1 MLINQLFT
9 LSVTRPDP
17 KFHQVTG
24 FTLPRRELFD
34 FHGAPCDARC
44 TVALAGAR
52 AYRFLPPFFFA
63 PLAAFF
69 AIVVIPP
76 FTRGI
81 LPARG
86 CPLHCSAAAIR
97 RAGLLLSAPRR
108 FFAIT
113 SASRK
118 VCTKK

>member
-1 MLINQLFT
+1 M
-9 LSVTRPDP
+9 
-17 KFHQVTG
+17 
-24 FTLPRRELFD
+24 REGSRGGIWTVHRAEHD
-34 FHGAPCDARC
+34 APSISGCD
-44 TVALAGAR
+44 G
-52 AYRFLPPFFFA
+52 YRFLPPFFFA

-69 AIVVIPP
+69 AIVVYPP
-76 FTRGI
+76 FHSWDS
-81 LPARG
+81 AREG
-86 CPLHCSAAAIR
+86 LSLHCSAAAIR